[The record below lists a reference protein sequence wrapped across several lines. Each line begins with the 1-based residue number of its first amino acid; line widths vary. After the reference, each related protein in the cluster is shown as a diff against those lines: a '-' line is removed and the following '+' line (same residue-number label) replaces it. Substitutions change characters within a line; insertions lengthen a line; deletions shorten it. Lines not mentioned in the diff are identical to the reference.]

1 MYTLLFHP
9 QVKKQIKRLHPQDQK
24 RLGKALS
31 QLAKNPF
38 SRSLDIKKLTETKE
52 SFRLR
57 VGDFRILYSLKTQK
71 KIIYLWEVGYRGGIY

>member
-1 MYTLLFHP
+1 MYTFLFHP

-24 RLGKALS
+24 RLGKTLS

-38 SRSLDIKKLTETKE
+38 SRSLDVKKLIETKE

-57 VGDFRILYSLKTQK
+57 VGDFRILYSLNTQR
-71 KIIYLWEVGYRGGIY
+71 KIIYFWEVGYRGGIY